1 MISKRTFFLA
11 TTLIMMTLA
20 ACGGSGGGS
29 SAQPA
34 LAITLHAKDIAYD
47 ANAITAQAGQTLN
60 VTFVNDGTLD
70 HSFIIDGVLGEQKAA
85 AGHTIT
91 FSFTPGSAGTYEF
104 YCAVPGH
111 KQAGMVGTL
120 TVTP

>member
-1 MISKRTFFLA
+1 MIPRRTLFFA
-11 TTLIMMTLA
+11 TMLIMMTLA

-34 LAITLHAKDIAYD
+34 LAITIHARDIAYD
-47 ANAITAQAGQTLN
+47 ADAVTAQAGQTVN
-60 VTFVNDGTLD
+60 VTLVNDGTLD

-85 AGHTIT
+85 AGQTTT
-91 FSFTPGSAGTYEF
+91 FSFTPGPAGTYEF